1 LTKNIKSGEDK
12 MAEDKSEKRE
22 EYHFIQL
29 VLMFQTAAMHQ
40 MGKIQNPI
48 TKKTE
53 RDLNQ
58 AKFSIDM
65 LEMIQQKTK
74 NNLSENEKKFLDHV
88 LFELRM
94 NYVDEMNKDKK
105 EKKEEGKKEAEPPKE
120 EGKKDKGL

>member
-1 LTKNIKSGEDK
+1 
-12 MAEDKSEKRE
+12 MAEDNSEKRE

-65 LEMIQQKTK
+65 LEMVQQKTEG
-74 NNLSENEKKFLDHV
+74 NLSENEKKFLDHV

-94 NYVDEMNKDKK
+94 NYVDEVNKDKK

-120 EGKKDKGL
+120 EKGGKETGS

>member
-1 LTKNIKSGEDK
+1 MVKDE
-12 MAEDKSEKRE
+12 SEKRG
-22 EYHFIQL
+22 EYHFVQL
-29 VLMFQTAAMHQ
+29 VLMFQVAAMQQ

-48 TKKTE
+48 TKKME
-53 RDLNQ
+53 RDLSQ

-74 NNLSENEKKFLDHV
+74 GNLSENEKKFLDHV

-105 EKKEEGKKEAEPPKE
+105 EEKEEVKKEEDPPKE
-120 EGKKDKGL
+120 EQGKKDTGS

>member
-1 LTKNIKSGEDK
+1 MTKDET
-12 MAEDKSEKRE
+12 EKKE

-29 VLMFQTAAMHQ
+29 VLMFQVSAMQQ

-48 TKKTE
+48 TRKME

-65 LEMIQQKTK
+65 LEMIQQKTEG
-74 NNLSENEKKFLDHV
+74 NLSESEKKFLDHV

-105 EKKEEGKKEAEPPKE
+105 EKKETDSPKE
-120 EGKKDKGL
+120 EQKEKDAGS

>member
-1 LTKNIKSGEDK
+1 MTED
-12 MAEDKSEKRE
+12 ESEKRG

-29 VLMFQTAAMHQ
+29 VLMFQTAAVQQ

-65 LEMIQQKTK
+65 LDMIQQKTK
-74 NNLSENEKKFLDHV
+74 GNLSENEKKFLDHV

-94 NYVDEMNKDKK
+94 NYVDEVNKDKK
-105 EKKEEGKKEAEPPKE
+105 EKKEEVKKETDSPKEE
-120 EGKKDKGL
+120 EGKKETDS

>member
-1 LTKNIKSGEDK
+1 
-12 MAEDKSEKRE
+12 MAEDESEKRG

-53 RDLNQ
+53 RDLSQ

-65 LEMIQQKTK
+65 LEMIQQKTEG
-74 NNLSENEKKFLDHV
+74 NLSENEKKFLDHV

-94 NYVDEMNKDKK
+94 NYVDEVNKDKK
-105 EKKEEGKKEAEPPKE
+105 GEKEEVKKEAEPPKE
-120 EGKKDKGL
+120 EQGGKETGS

>member
-1 LTKNIKSGEDK
+1 MVE
-12 MAEDKSEKRE
+12 EEPEKRGE
-22 EYHFIQL
+22 FHFIQL
-29 VLMFQTAAMHQ
+29 VLMFQTAAMQQ

-65 LEMIQQKTK
+65 LEMIQQKTEG
-74 NNLSENEKKFLDHV
+74 NLSENENKFLDHV

-94 NYVDEMNKDKK
+94 NYVDEVSKDK
-105 EKKEEGKKEAEPPKE
+105 EKKDDSSAPKKPT
-120 EGKKDKGL
+120 

>member
-1 LTKNIKSGEDK
+1 
-12 MAEDKSEKRE
+12 MAEDESEKIG
-22 EYHFIQL
+22 EYHFVQL
-29 VLMFQTAAMHQ
+29 VLMFQVSAMQQ
-40 MGKIQNPI
+40 MGKIQNPL

-74 NNLSENEKKFLDHV
+74 NNLSDSEKKFLDHV

-94 NYVDEMNKDKK
+94 NYVDEVNKDK
-105 EKKEEGKKEAEPPKE
+105 EGKKEVKSPKE
-120 EGKKDKGL
+120 EQKEKDTGS